1 MPAPRSTPRL
11 VLTVLA
17 AATAAFAMLQ
27 SLVTPVLPTIQHDL
41 HTSAASVTWVLTAW
55 LLSAA
60 VATPLLGRVGD
71 MLGKERTLVVSLA
84 AIAVGSLIAAVAP
97 SLTLVLVGR
106 VVQGLGGAAFPLSFG
121 ILRDEF
127 PAPRV
132 PSAVGFLSAVI
143 AAGGGVGMVL
153 AGPIESAF
161 GWRALFWIPLVVVS
175 TTAVLAWRYVP
186 ESPVRT
192 PGRINGVAAALLGA
206 WLVALLVP
214 LSEASSWGWSSPRTI
229 GLLALAVLALAA
241 WVALEVRSANP
252 LIDMR
257 MMRLPAVWTT
267 NLVALLFGA
276 QMFGIYAFVPQFVQL
291 PASTGYGF
299 GESVTMAGL
308 LMLPLL
314 VTMSVTGVLSGRI
327 VKVLAYKP
335 QLVLASVISA
345 LGSAS
350 LALFHAAPWE
360 LATAGGVLGIGFGL
374 AYSALTSLIVQS
386 VPAHQTGA
394 ASGMN
399 VNIRTIGG
407 ALGTAA
413 VSSVVSASVTGDG
426 LPAEAGFTTAFWVLS
441 GASVVAAVLALLV
454 PTVRRR
460 AGAVVASDV
469 DLELATVPA
478 PVPAPAR

>member
-1 MPAPRSTPRL
+1 MPVSRSSPRL

-17 AATAAFAMLQ
+17 AATASFSMLQ

-41 HTSAASVTWVLTAW
+41 STSASAVTWILTAW

-71 MLGKERTLVVSLA
+71 MHGKERTLVLSLA

-127 PAPRV
+127 PPSRL

-143 AAGGGVGMVL
+143 AAGGGIGILL

-161 GWRALFWIPLVVVS
+161 GWRALFWIPLGVVS
-175 TTAVLAWRYVP
+175 VTALLARRYVP

-192 PGRINGVAAALLGA
+192 PGRINGLAAVLLAG

-214 LSEASSWGWSSPRTI
+214 LSQASSWGWTSPRTV
-229 GLLALAVLALAA
+229 GLLVVAALALAGWITV
-241 WVALEVRSANP
+241 EVRSANP

-276 QMFGIYAFVPQFVQL
+276 QMFGIYAFLPQFVQL
-291 PASTGYGF
+291 PRSTGYGF
-299 GESVTMAGL
+299 GETVTVAGWL
-308 LMLPLL
+308 LLPLL

-327 VKVLAYKP
+327 ATVVAYKA
-335 QLVLASVISA
+335 QLVVASVISV

-350 LALFHAAPWE
+350 LASFHAAPWQV
-360 LATAGGVLGIGFGL
+360 AVAGGALGIGFGL

-407 ALGTAA
+407 ALGTA
-413 VSSVVSASVTGDG
+413 VVSGVVTASAGGDG
-426 LPAEAGFTTAFWVLS
+426 LPTESGFTTAFWALAGLS
-441 GASVVAAVLALLV
+441 VIAAVVALLV
-454 PTVRRR
+454 PGPSPRR
-460 AGAVVASDV
+460 AVVPDLGA
-469 DLELATVPA
+469 ELAAVTA
-478 PVPAPAR
+478 PVPAH

>member
-1 MPAPRSTPRL
+1 MPVVRTSPRL

-17 AATAAFAMLQ
+17 AAAASFSMLQ

-41 HTSAASVTWVLTAW
+41 RTSASAVTWILTAW

-71 MLGKERTLVVSLA
+71 MLGKERTLVLSLA

-127 PAPRV
+127 PPHRV

-143 AAGGGVGMVL
+143 AAGGGVGIVL

-161 GWRALFWIPLVVVS
+161 GWRALFWIPLVIVS
-175 TTAVLAWRYVP
+175 VTAVLARRYVP

-192 PGRINGVAAALLGA
+192 AGRINVLAAALLAA

-214 LSEASSWGWSSPRTI
+214 LSQASSWGWSSPRTV
-229 GLLALAVLALAA
+229 GLLAVAVLALAA
-241 WVALEVRSANP
+241 WVTVEVRSANP

-276 QMFGIYAFVPQFVQL
+276 QMFGIYAFLPQFVQL
-291 PASTGYGF
+291 PRSTGYGF
-299 GESVTMAGL
+299 GESVTVAGWL
-308 LMLPLL
+308 LLPML

-327 VKVLAYKP
+327 ATVVAYKT
-335 QLVLASVISA
+335 QLVAASAISV

-350 LALFHAAPWE
+350 LAAFHAAPWQV
-360 LATAGGVLGIGFGL
+360 AAAGGGLGVGFGL

-407 ALGTAA
+407 ALGTAV
-413 VSSVVSASVTGDG
+413 VSSLVTASAGADG
-426 LPAEAGFTTAFWVLS
+426 LPAESGFTTAFWALS
-441 GASVVAAVLALLV
+441 GVSVAAAVLALLV
-454 PTVRRR
+454 PAASRRI
-460 AGAVVASDV
+460 AVAA
-469 DLELATVPA
+469 DLDAELAAVSA
-478 PVPAPAR
+478 PLPAPAH

>member
-1 MPAPRSTPRL
+1 M
-11 VLTVLA
+11 V
-17 AATAAFAMLQ
+17 
-27 SLVTPVLPTIQHDL
+27 
-41 HTSAASVTWVLTAW
+41 
-55 LLSAA
+55 
-60 VATPLLGRVGD
+60 
-71 MLGKERTLVVSLA
+71 GKERTLVLSLA

-127 PAPRV
+127 PPHRV

-143 AAGGGVGMVL
+143 AAGGGVGIVL

-161 GWRALFWIPLVVVS
+161 GWRALFWIPLVIVS
-175 TTAVLAWRYVP
+175 VTAVLARRYVP

-192 PGRINGVAAALLGA
+192 AGRINVLAAGLLAA

-214 LSEASSWGWSSPRTI
+214 LSQASSWGWSSPRTV
-229 GLLALAVLALAA
+229 GLLAVAVLALAA
-241 WVALEVRSANP
+241 WVTVEVRSANP

-276 QMFGIYAFVPQFVQL
+276 QMFGIYAFLPQFVQL
-291 PASTGYGF
+291 PRSTGYGF
-299 GESVTMAGL
+299 GESVTVAGWL
-308 LMLPLL
+308 LLPML

-327 VKVLAYKP
+327 ATVVAYKT
-335 QLVLASVISA
+335 QLVAASVISV

-350 LALFHAAPWE
+350 LAAFHAAPWQV
-360 LATAGGVLGIGFGL
+360 AAAGGGLGVGFGL

-407 ALGTAA
+407 ALGTAV
-413 VSSVVSASVTGDG
+413 VSSLVTASTGADG
-426 LPAEAGFTTAFWVLS
+426 LPAESGFTTAFWALS
-441 GASVVAAVLALLV
+441 GVSVAAAVLALLV
-454 PTVRRR
+454 PTASRRI
-460 AGAVVASDV
+460 AVAA
-469 DLELATVPA
+469 DLDAELAAVSA
-478 PVPAPAR
+478 PLPAPAH

>member
-1 MPAPRSTPRL
+1 MPASRTSPRL

-17 AATAAFAMLQ
+17 AATASFSMLQ

-41 HTSAASVTWVLTAW
+41 GTTASAVTWILTAW

-60 VATPLLGRVGD
+60 VATPMLGRVGD
-71 MLGKERTLVVSLA
+71 MLGKERTLVLSLA
-84 AIAVGSLIAAVAP
+84 AIAIGSLIAAVAP
-97 SLTLVLVGR
+97 SLTLVLLGR

-127 PAPRV
+127 PPARL

-143 AAGGGVGMVL
+143 AAGGGVGILL
-153 AGPIESAF
+153 AGPIEGAF
-161 GWRALFWIPLVVVS
+161 GWRALFWIPLVLVS
-175 TTAVLAWRYVP
+175 VTALLARRYVP

-192 PGRINGVAAALLGA
+192 PGRINGLAALLLAG
-206 WLVALLVP
+206 WLVALLVA
-214 LSEASSWGWSSPRTI
+214 LSQASAWGWASLRTV
-229 GLLALAVLALAA
+229 GLLAVAVLTLAA
-241 WVALEVRSANP
+241 WVTVEVRSANP

-276 QMFGIYAFVPQFVQL
+276 QMFGVYAFLPQFVQL
-291 PASTGYGF
+291 PRSTGYGF
-299 GESVTMAGL
+299 GESVTVAGWL
-308 LMLPLL
+308 LLPML

-327 VKVLAYKP
+327 VTLVAYKA
-335 QLVLASVISA
+335 QLVVASVISV

-350 LALFHAAPWE
+350 LASFHAAPWQV
-360 LATAGGVLGIGFGL
+360 AVAGGALGVGFGL

-407 ALGTAA
+407 ALGTAV
-413 VSSVVSASVTGDG
+413 VSSVVTASAGADG
-426 LPAEAGFTTAFWVLS
+426 LPAESGFTTAFWALAGLS
-441 GASVVAAVLALLV
+441 VIAAALALLV
-454 PTVRRR
+454 PDGSRRP
-460 AGAVVASDV
+460 AP
-469 DLELATVPA
+469 DLDAELAAIAT
-478 PVPAPAR
+478 PVPAS

>member
-1 MPAPRSTPRL
+1 MPVSRSSPRL

-17 AATAAFAMLQ
+17 AATASFSMLQ

-41 HTSAASVTWVLTAW
+41 STSASAVTWILTAW

-71 MLGKERTLVVSLA
+71 MHGKERTLVLSLA

-127 PAPRV
+127 PPSRL

-143 AAGGGVGMVL
+143 AAGGGIGILL

-161 GWRALFWIPLVVVS
+161 GWRALFWIPLGVVS
-175 TTAVLAWRYVP
+175 VTALLARRYVP

-192 PGRINGVAAALLGA
+192 PGRINGLAAVLLAG

-214 LSEASSWGWSSPRTI
+214 LSQASSWGWTSPRTV
-229 GLLALAVLALAA
+229 GLLVVAALALAGWIAV
-241 WVALEVRSANP
+241 EVRSANP

-276 QMFGIYAFVPQFVQL
+276 QMFGIYAFLPQFVQL
-291 PASTGYGF
+291 PRSTGYGF
-299 GESVTMAGL
+299 GETVTVAGWL
-308 LMLPLL
+308 LLPLL

-327 VKVLAYKP
+327 ATVVAYKA
-335 QLVLASVISA
+335 QLVVASVISV

-350 LALFHAAPWE
+350 LASFHAAPWQV
-360 LATAGGVLGIGFGL
+360 AVAGGALGIGFGL
-374 AYSALTSLIVQS
+374 AYSALTSLIVHS

-407 ALGTAA
+407 ALGTA
-413 VSSVVSASVTGDG
+413 VVSGVVTASAGGDG
-426 LPAEAGFTTAFWVLS
+426 LPTESGFTTAFWALAGLS
-441 GASVVAAVLALLV
+441 VIAAVVALLV
-454 PTVRRR
+454 PGSPPRR
-460 AGAVVASDV
+460 AVVPDLGA
-469 DLELATVPA
+469 ELAAVTA
-478 PVPAPAR
+478 PVPAH

>member
-1 MPAPRSTPRL
+1 MPAHRSSPRV

-17 AATAAFAMLQ
+17 AATASFSMLQ
-27 SLVTPVLPTIQHDL
+27 SLVTPVLPTIQSDL
-41 HTSAASVTWVLTAW
+41 KTTASAVTWILTAW

-71 MLGKERTLVVSLA
+71 MLGKERTLVLSLA
-84 AIAVGSLIAAVAP
+84 AIAAGSLIAALAP
-97 SLTLVLVGR
+97 TLTQVLVGR

-127 PAPRV
+127 PPARL

-143 AAGGGVGMVL
+143 AAGGGVGILL
-153 AGPIESAF
+153 AGPIENAF
-161 GWRALFWIPLVVVS
+161 GWRALFWIPLVIVS
-175 TTAVLAWRYVP
+175 ITAALARRYVP

-192 PGRINGVAAALLGA
+192 PGRINGQAALLLAG
-206 WLVALLVP
+206 WLVALLVA
-214 LSEASSWGWSSPRTI
+214 LSQASSWGWASLRTV
-229 GLLALAVLALAA
+229 GLLAVAVLTLGA
-241 WVALEVRSANP
+241 WVAVEVRSATP

-276 QMFGIYAFVPQFVQL
+276 QMFGVYAFLPQFVQL
-291 PASTGYGF
+291 PRSTGYGF
-299 GESVTMAGL
+299 GESVTVAGWL
-308 LMLPLL
+308 LLPML

-327 VKVLAYKP
+327 ATVVPYKA
-335 QLVLASVISA
+335 QLVVASLIGV

-350 LALFHAAPWE
+350 LASFHAAPWQV
-360 LATAGGVLGIGFGL
+360 AVAGGALGIGFGL

-407 ALGTAA
+407 ALGTAV
-413 VSSVVSASVTGDG
+413 VSSVVTASAGADG
-426 LPAEAGFTTAFWVLS
+426 VPAESGFTTAFWALAGLS
-441 GASVVAAVLALLV
+441 VIAAVLALLV
-454 PTVRRR
+454 PN
-460 AGAVVASDV
+460 ASREPAPAA
-469 DLELATVPA
+469 DLDAELAAIPA
-478 PVPAPAR
+478 PVPAS